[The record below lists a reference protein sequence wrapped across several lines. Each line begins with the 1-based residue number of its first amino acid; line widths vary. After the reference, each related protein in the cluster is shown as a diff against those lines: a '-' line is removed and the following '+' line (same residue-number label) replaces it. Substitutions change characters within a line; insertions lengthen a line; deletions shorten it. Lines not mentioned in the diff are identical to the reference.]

1 MHAGGWGTCV
11 RGGAGEHACGER
23 GTCTRSA
30 TITEATGTAGETRFF
45 ELFGGILERGEQAT
59 KLRQRKSERVG
70 LTFKQNGAK

>member
-1 MHAGGWGTCV
+1 MHAGDGEPACGV
-11 RGGAGEHACGER
+11 GAGEHACGER

-59 KLRQRKSERVG
+59 KLRQRKSERAG
-70 LTFKQNGAK
+70 LTFKQNGEK